1 MAEFLGWER
10 VSEVFDPELRSEV
23 GPFPGSSE
31 EKALQISGIAC
42 AEPWEHEAVQS
53 WTQGRLGR
61 EVGMGGDNRTR

>member
-31 EKALQISGIAC
+31 EKALQIDLQMFILHYI
-42 AEPWEHEAVQS
+42 P
-53 WTQGRLGR
+53 
-61 EVGMGGDNRTR
+61 